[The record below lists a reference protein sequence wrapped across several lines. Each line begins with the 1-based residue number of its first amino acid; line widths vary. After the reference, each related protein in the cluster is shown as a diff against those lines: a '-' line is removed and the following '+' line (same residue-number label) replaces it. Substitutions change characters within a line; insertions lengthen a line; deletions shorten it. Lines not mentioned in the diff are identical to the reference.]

1 MNFLGQTVRCYDKDL
16 RRAIEYTVADCGASA
31 LTGDFFVLK
40 DANGSKRHVTGD
52 EFHEMKVD

>member
-1 MNFLGQTVRCYDKDL
+1 MNFLGQKVRCYDKDL
-16 RRAIEYTVADCGASA
+16 GRVVECTVADCGASA

-40 DANGSKRHVTGD
+40 DANGNKRQVTGD